1 MWEFCGNCPF
11 SVNRLFF
18 WPKSQYHSKI
28 HSDIKIHWSTFGFV
42 GSVSNSQYIATN
54 VAIVPINLQLHAIS
68 TIYVSQKCSKRVTSK
83 RFNALHIIS
92 TFQNMLFMP
101 ANSNLHF
108 CCYNYDVL
116 YGQQWIKY
124 LWSFLKI
131 YVLFSFS
138 NLWVQLS
145 WWPWWYFYAY
155 NSCLLF
161 IMQR

>member
-1 MWEFCGNCPF
+1 MHTLQIFYTPHSYNFTISYIIEFFVGILEKLPF
-11 SVNRLFF
+11 SVDRLFF
-18 WPKSQYHSKI
+18 WPKSQDNSKI
-28 HSDIKIHWSTFGFV
+28 HSDIKIHSSTFGFV
-42 GSVSNSQYIATN
+42 GRVSNSQYIATN

-83 RFNALHIIS
+83 RFNTLHIIS

-124 LWSFLKI
+124 LWSF
-131 YVLFSFS
+131 
-138 NLWVQLS
+138 
-145 WWPWWYFYAY
+145 
-155 NSCLLF
+155 
-161 IMQR
+161 

>member
-1 MWEFCGNCPF
+1 MGVLGKLFFF
-11 SVNRLFF
+11 SVNLLCQNHNTTEKYIRFF
-18 WPKSQYHSKI
+18 IKSQILKYI
-28 HSDIKIHWSTFGFV
+28 QLLLV
-42 GSVSNSQYIATN
+42 LLEVSQYIARN
-54 VAIVPINLQLHAIS
+54 VAIVSITQLHAIS

-83 RFNALHIIS
+83 RFNTLHIIS

-108 CCYNYDVL
+108 CCYDVL